1 MKAMK
6 LPMQSMNKP
15 SPRKGGFGNPLI
27 RERQDSILGSAN
39 GASLHRYS
47 RWRWNDTPYQR
58 FFIPLLLLLLALVTA
73 PIPAAVTLESFTF
86 PTTAEE
92 EHFKALIG
100 QLRCLVCQN
109 ETLADSDAD
118 LAHDLRAEVY
128 EMMKSGKSD
137 KEVIDFLVKRYG
149 DFVLYNPPVKP
160 STYLIWYGPFVLLAI
175 AALLLMRAVG
185 RQQQVQEPTISEQ
198 DRKRLERL
206 LGNDAGKG
214 KQG

>member
-1 MKAMK
+1 MNPMKQRVESTK
-6 LPMQSMNKP
+6 TP
-15 SPRKGGFGNPLI
+15 SPRTRGSSNSPITNNLDLRPGGNDRITRKLFFSIVLLVLVIAAPPL
-27 RERQDSILGSAN
+27 
-39 GASLHRYS
+39 
-47 RWRWNDTPYQR
+47 
-58 FFIPLLLLLLALVTA
+58 
-73 PIPAAVTLESFTF
+73 PAAVTLESFTF
-86 PTTAEE
+86 PTKAEE
-92 EHFKALIG
+92 QHFKDVIG

-137 KEVIDFLVKRYG
+137 KEVIDFLVNRYG

-175 AALLLMRAVG
+175 AVLLLIRAVG
-185 RQQQVQEPTISEQ
+185 RQRQVEQPEISAEE
-198 DRKRLERL
+198 RKRLERL
-206 LGNDAGKG
+206 LGDNAGKG

>member
-1 MKAMK
+1 MNLMKT
-6 LPMQSMNKP
+6 LI
-15 SPRKGGFGNPLI
+15 PLI
-27 RERQDSILGSAN
+27 
-39 GASLHRYS
+39 
-47 RWRWNDTPYQR
+47 
-58 FFIPLLLLLLALVTA
+58 LLLLVIAA
-73 PIPAAVTLESFTF
+73 PPLPAAVTLESFTF

-92 EHFKALIG
+92 QHFKDLIG

-109 ETLADSDAD
+109 ETLADSDAE

-128 EMMKSGKSD
+128 EMKKSGKSD
-137 KEVIDFLVKRYG
+137 QEVIDFLVNRYG

-185 RQQQVQEPTISEQ
+185 RQRQVEEPPISAEE
-198 DRKRLERL
+198 RKRLEGL
-206 LGNDAGKG
+206 LGDDNGKG

>member
-1 MKAMK
+1 MNPMK
-6 LPMQSMNKP
+6 
-15 SPRKGGFGNPLI
+15 PLI
-27 RERQDSILGSAN
+27 PLTAVAA
-39 GASLHRYS
+39 GAVAA
-47 RWRWNDTPYQR
+47 P
-58 FFIPLLLLLLALVTA
+58 PL
-73 PIPAAVTLESFTF
+73 PAAVTLESFTF
-86 PTTAEE
+86 PTKAQEQ
-92 EHFKALIG
+92 HFKDLIG

-137 KEVIDFLVKRYG
+137 QEVIDFLVRRYG

-175 AALLLMRAVG
+175 AALLLIRAVG
-185 RQQQVQEPTISEQ
+185 RQRQVQDPAISAEE
-198 DRKRLERL
+198 RKRLERL
-206 LGNDAGKG
+206 LGDDAGKG

>member
-1 MKAMK
+1 MNPMKQLVESTK
-6 LPMQSMNKP
+6 TS
-15 SPRKGGFGNPLI
+15 SPRKRGSSNSPIPNSLDFRLCGNDWLT
-27 RERQDSILGSAN
+27 RNLLFSIV
-39 GASLHRYS
+39 
-47 RWRWNDTPYQR
+47 
-58 FFIPLLLLLLALVTA
+58 LLLLVIAAPPLL
-73 PIPAAVTLESFTF
+73 AAVTLESFTF
-86 PTTAEE
+86 PTPAEE
-92 EHFKALIG
+92 QHFKDVIG

-137 KEVIDFLVKRYG
+137 KEVIDFLVNRYG

-175 AALLLMRAVG
+175 AVLLLIRAVG
-185 RQQQVQEPTISEQ
+185 RQRQVQEPEISAEE
-198 DRKRLERL
+198 RKRLERL
-206 LGNDAGKG
+206 LGDNAGKG